1 MLKILTPVLLLSS
14 LFLLSAYVA
23 QTYEDYFIYLL
34 QGTGYLGIIAY
45 TGLALATTVVA
56 PLTSVPLIPIV
67 SNIWGPMTA
76 AIASIIGWL
85 AGALI
90 AFFLSRR
97 YGRSLVERLVSKE
110 KLIAMEK
117 RVPTKN
123 LFWSIVLLRMTVP
136 VDVLSYVL
144 GLFSTI
150 SWKTYSMATLIGITP
165 FAFVIAYAGTIP
177 IKYQLAVFAIG
188 AILILFLMRTR
199 RSKIS
204 PS

>member
-1 MLKILTPVLLLSS
+1 MLRSLIPVLLLSS

-34 QGTGYLGIIAY
+34 QDTGYLGIIAY
-45 TGLALATTVVA
+45 TALAMATTVVA

-67 SNIWGPMTA
+67 SNIWGPTTT

-85 AGALI
+85 TGALI
-90 AFFLSRR
+90 AFSISRR
-97 YGRSLVERLVSKE
+97 YGRSLVEKLVSKE

-123 LFWSIVLLRMTVP
+123 LFWSIVLLRMAVP

-150 SWKTYSMATLIGITP
+150 SWKVYSLATLIGITP
-165 FAFVIAYAGTIP
+165 FAFVIAYAGTLP
-177 IKYQLAVFAIG
+177 IKYQLAIFVIG
-188 AILILFLMRTR
+188 AILILYLMRTR
-199 RSKIS
+199 RSKTLRV
-204 PS
+204 

>member
-1 MLKILTPVLLLSS
+1 MLRTLIPVLLLSS

-34 QGTGYLGIIAY
+34 QDTGYLGIIAY
-45 TGLALATTVVA
+45 TALAMATTVVA

-67 SNIWGPMTA
+67 SNIWGPTTT

-85 AGALI
+85 TGALI
-90 AFFLSRR
+90 AFSISRR
-97 YGRSLVERLVSKE
+97 YGRSLVEKLVSKE

-123 LFWSIVLLRMTVP
+123 LFWSIVLLRMAVP

-150 SWKTYSMATLIGITP
+150 SWKVYSLATLIGITP
-165 FAFVIAYAGTIP
+165 FAFVIAYAGTLP
-177 IKYQLAVFAIG
+177 IKYQLAIFVIG
-188 AILILFLMRTR
+188 AILILYLMRTR
-199 RSKIS
+199 RSKTLRV
-204 PS
+204 